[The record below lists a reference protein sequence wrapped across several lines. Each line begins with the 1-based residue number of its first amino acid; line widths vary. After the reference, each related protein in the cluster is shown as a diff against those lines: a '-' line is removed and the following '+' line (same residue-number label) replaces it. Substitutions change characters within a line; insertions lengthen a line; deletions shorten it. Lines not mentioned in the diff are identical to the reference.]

1 MNVNRNKKGI
11 TINLKHPQGKELFLE
26 LVKKSDVMVENF
38 KPSTMERLGLS
49 YNILKETNNKI
60 IYACISGFGH
70 YGPDKDRP
78 RL

>member
-1 MNVNRNKKGI
+1 
-11 TINLKHPQGKELFLE
+11 
-26 LVKKSDVMVENF
+26 VKKSDVVAENF

-49 YNILKETNNKI
+49 YNSLKETNNKI

-70 YGPDKDRP
+70 YGPYKDQP